1 MIARTPVKVKPA
13 FVTTSPTW
21 YNAAAMEQEQST
33 SFSRVLVFG
42 LDGATWDIA
51 KPLMAAGRMPTL
63 ARLVAEGT
71 AGPLASTVPPI
82 SAAAWVS
89 FLTGQNPGRHGVYQF
104 RKFDLRQ
111 YGGYRDDF
119 ATSRDYV
126 GRSFL
131 ELVGQRGRSVGSVG
145 VPMTY
150 PPFPVN
156 GFLVSGFPRP
166 FGPNAQVFPPEMAA
180 ELGRWDDVQDSFN
193 FSLSAQAT
201 VETSDFWVTKYSQI
215 AQNALGQARYDLF
228 LVVWNSTDN
237 IPHLFWKYTDP
248 SYPAYDAAG
257 AREFGEVI
265 NHQYEVADAEMG
277 RLLAA
282 LPDAANTT
290 VLVMSDHG
298 MGPYPHRQVHFNAWL
313 AGQGLLTRK
322 AGASSQPSLV
332 NQTISQLRK
341 RLPTQWRQRL
351 RSRLPADMRADLYAR
366 HMNLSQIDWPHT
378 QAYRFKIF
386 PSVEGIVINVR
397 GRQPEGAVDQGAAYE
412 ALRDRLVSSL
422 SQLCDPETGAAI
434 VARVSRREDLFEGP
448 YLDDIPDILVE
459 LNSAYTGGSQLEGS
473 LVTPMPTDELS
484 AYSASHHPDGLFVF
498 VGPGVQAGQWLEGAQ
513 ITDLAPTLMHVL
525 DVPVASWMD
534 GRVLQ
539 DVFTAAARRPTT
551 YADYDVVRPGDGDV
565 RLTSEEEAAI
575 REQLAGLGYLRE

>member
-1 MIARTPVKVKPA
+1 MQPEQPTP
-13 FVTTSPTW
+13 
-21 YNAAAMEQEQST
+21 
-33 SFSRVLVFG
+33 FSRVLVIG
-42 LDGATWDIA
+42 LDGATWAIA
-51 KPLMAAGRMPTL
+51 KPLMATGRMPTL
-63 ARLVAEGT
+63 ARLVAQGT
-71 AGPLASTVPPI
+71 SGALASTVPPI

-111 YGGYRDDF
+111 YGGYRDEF
-119 ATSRDYV
+119 ATSRDYS

-131 ELVGQRGRSVGSVG
+131 ELAGQRGRTVGSVG

-166 FGPNAQVFPPEMAA
+166 FGPHAHVYPPEMAA
-180 ELGRWDDVQDSFN
+180 ELGRWDEVQDSFN

-201 VETSDFWVTKYSQI
+201 VETSDYWVRKYSQI
-215 AQNALGQARYDLF
+215 AQKALGQAPYDLF
-228 LVVWNSTDN
+228 LIVWNSTDN

-248 SYPAYDAAG
+248 SFPAYDAAG
-257 AREFGEVI
+257 ASEFGDVI
-265 NHQYEVADAEMG
+265 NHQYEIADAEMG

-313 AGQGLLTRK
+313 AHQGLLTRK
-322 AGASSQPSLV
+322 AGAAGQPNVV
-332 NQTISQLRK
+332 NRTISELRN

-351 RSRLPADMRADLYAR
+351 RARLPAEMRADLYAR
-366 HMNLSQIDWPHT
+366 HMNLSQIDWPQT
-378 QAYRFKIF
+378 QAYRFKVF
-386 PSVEGIVINVR
+386 PSVEGIVLNVR
-397 GRQPEGAVDQGAAYE
+397 GRQAEGAVDPGDAYE
-412 ALRDRLVSSL
+412 ALRDRLLAGL
-422 SQLCDPETGAAI
+422 SELRDPETGNPV
-434 VARVSRREDLFEGP
+434 VARASRREDLFEGP
-448 YLDDIPDILVE
+448 FLDDIPDILVE
-459 LNSAYTGGSQLEGS
+459 LDKDYTGGSQLEGP
-473 LVTPMPTDELS
+473 LVTAMPPAELS

-498 VGPGVQAGQWLEGAQ
+498 AGPGVRAGHWVEGAQ
-513 ITDLAPTLMHVL
+513 IIDLAPTLMHVL
-525 DVPVASWMD
+525 GVPVASWMD

-539 DVFTAAARRPTT
+539 DVFDDMARRPVS
-551 YADYDVVRPGDGDV
+551 YAEYDVIRPDGTDV

>member
-1 MIARTPVKVKPA
+1 MGHRQ
-13 FVTTSPTW
+13 
-21 YNAAAMEQEQST
+21 AA
-33 SFSRVLVFG
+33 
-42 LDGATWDIA
+42 DG
-51 KPLMAAGRMPTL
+51 GR
-63 ARLVAEGT
+63 AHAHFAHLVAEGT

-131 ELVGQRGRSVGSVG
+131 ELVGQQGRSVGSVG

-166 FGPNAQVFPPEMAA
+166 FGPQAQVYPP
-180 ELGRWDDVQDSFN
+180 RWQPSWGVGTRFKIA
-193 FSLSAQAT
+193 L
-201 VETSDFWVTKYSQI
+201 TSRCQPKQRSKPPISGCANTPRSPRC
-215 AQNALGQARYDLF
+215 AGQACYDLF

-248 SYPAYDAAG
+248 AYPAYDAAG
-257 AREFGEVI
+257 ACEFGEVI

-298 MGPYPHRQVHFNAWL
+298 MGAYPHRQVHFNAWL

-351 RSRLPADMRADLYAR
+351 RSRLPANVRADLYAR
-366 HMNLSQIDWPHT
+366 HMNLSQIDWPQT

-386 PSVEGIVINVR
+386 PSVEGIVINMH
-397 GRQPEGAVDQGAAYE
+397 GRQPEGAVDQGDAYE
-412 ALRDRLVSSL
+412 ALRDRLVTSL
-422 SQLCDPETGAAI
+422 SELCDPETGAAI

-459 LNSAYTGGSQLEGS
+459 LNTAYTGGSQLDGP
-473 LVTPMPTDELS
+473 LVTPMPMDQLS

-513 ITDLAPTLMHVL
+513 IIDLAPTLMHVL
-525 DVPVASWMD
+525 GVPVASWMD

-539 DVFTAAARRPTT
+539 DVFTAAASGRQAMRTT
-551 YADYDVVRPGDGDV
+551 MW
-565 RLTSEEEAAI
+565 S
-575 REQLAGLGYLRE
+575 GLGMTTFG